1 MQRYKKNLCY
11 HGTDRIFLFSDIILT
26 FSDKSFSNNL
36 CTLVPKTERDMKKY
50 SLMLIIAAALLLE
63 AMGAAQ
69 FFLAR
74 RSTQEELLV
83 KAQRDLVQSK
93 RVAGVKAEV
102 ESAVRNIH
110 DAVEKSIDDPDH
122 YYVIATQMVKN
133 NPHIVGAG
141 IAFVR
146 GGKDK

>member
-1 MQRYKKNLCY
+1 MC
-11 HGTDRIFLFSDIILT
+11 T
-26 FSDKSFSNNL
+26 F
-36 CTLVPKTERDMKKY
+36 VPKTERYEKY

-74 RSTQEELLV
+74 RSTQEELLG

-133 NPHIVGAG
+133 NPEKLFYKGSICLGRASMSECRACIFWHSGSVCG
-141 IAFVR
+141 
-146 GGKDK
+146 

>member
-1 MQRYKKNLCY
+1 M
-11 HGTDRIFLFSDIILT
+11 FSDIILT

-36 CTLVPKTERDMKKY
+36 CTFVPKTERDMKKY

-83 KAQRDLVQSK
+83 KAQRD
-93 RVAGVKAEV
+93 
-102 ESAVRNIH
+102 
-110 DAVEKSIDDPDH
+110 
-122 YYVIATQMVKN
+122 
-133 NPHIVGAG
+133 
-141 IAFVR
+141 F
-146 GGKDK
+146 